1 MSIWLRWGRLELTYY
16 QREGMCLGAVEGQ
29 DIGLN
34 KANIGDPF
42 MKSWYMVFNYYRMA
56 IGLAK
61 PLA

>member
-1 MSIWLRWGRLELTYY
+1 
-16 QREGMCLGAVEGQ
+16 MCLGAVEGQ

-42 MKSWYMVFNYYRMA
+42 MKSWYMVFNYHRMA
-56 IGLAK
+56 IGFAK